1 MGSLGEGEEKG
12 KRRAEKGES
21 GISEGRAERPGVRED
36 ILGGGWNGISLGG
49 RGKNGEKFEEN
60 IKNWHKGK

>member
-1 MGSLGEGEEKG
+1 MGEGEKKG

-21 GISEGRAERPGVRED
+21 GISEGRAERPGIKED
-36 ILGGGWNGISLGG
+36 ILGGGVGISLGG

-60 IKNWHKGK
+60 IKNWHKRK